1 MEVIVKIGQFLLS
14 LSILVV
20 LHELGHFTFAKLFK
34 TRVEKFYMF
43 FNPGFSLFKFKKGET
58 EYGIGWLPL
67 GGYVKISG
75 MIDESMDKEQMK
87 LPPEPY
93 EFRSK
98 PAWQRLLIMVGG
110 VLVNFI
116 LAFVIYIAVL
126 FTWGEQYLPAENV
139 KYGVVCDSLAES
151 IGLQDGDKIVS
162 LDNQKVERFYDII
175 PDILLN
181 SPKSIQVIRNK
192 EQVSVNIPSSFVPGL
207 LAHSSK
213 GFSASPVFDVR
224 YPYSAISIGK
234 VIAKSPAADAGI
246 VKGDRIVSVD
256 SVSFEYYDQFQ
267 EFMQSKKSE
276 NVQVLLNREGKS
288 VAVQL
293 AVGEDGKIGFYP
305 QMEAG
310 MFEYSTLKYNFVE
323 AIPAGVNKGI
333 DKLSSYLKQFKLIF
347 SSETKA
353 YKSLGG
359 FITIGSIFPSVW
371 NWEAFWNLTAFL
383 SIILA
388 IMNILPIPAL
398 DGGHVMFLMYEIIT
412 GRKPGDKFM
421 EYAQITGMV
430 LLFGLLIFANGN
442 DVVKWI
448 SSLK

>member
-1 MEVIVKIGQFLLS
+1 MEVIVKIGQLLLS

-34 TRVEKFYMF
+34 TRVEKFYLF
-43 FNPGFSLFKFKKGET
+43 FNPGFSLFKFTKGET

-87 LPPEPY
+87 LPPESY

-110 VLVNFI
+110 VMVNFI

-126 FTWGEQYLPAENV
+126 YTWGEQYLPIESV

-162 LDNQKVERFYDII
+162 LDNEKIERFNDIV

-181 SPKSIQVIRNK
+181 GSKSIQFIRNN
-192 EQVSVNIPSSFVPGL
+192 EQLSVDIPSSFVPDL
-207 LAHSSK
+207 LARSSK
-213 GFSASPVFDVR
+213 GFSLSPVFDVR
-224 YPYSAISIGK
+224 YPYRAMTIGK
-234 VIAKSPAADAGI
+234 VVKESPASEAGI
-246 VKGDRIVSVD
+246 LPGDKIISID
-256 SVSFEYYDQFQ
+256 SVGFEYYDQFQ
-267 EFMQSKKSE
+267 TFLLTKKSQDVL
-276 NVQVLLNREGKS
+276 VQLNREGKLLE
-288 VAVQL
+288 VNL
-293 AVGEDGKIGFYP
+293 TVGEDGKLGFYP

-310 MFEYSTLKYNFVE
+310 LLEYATLKYSFVE
-323 AIPAGVNKGI
+323 SIPAGFNKGI
-333 DKLSSYLKQFKLIF
+333 DKLSDYLKQFKLIF

-353 YKSLGG
+353 YKSIGG
-359 FITIGSIFPSVW
+359 FMTIGSIFPGVW
-371 NWEAFWNLTAFL
+371 NWQAFWNLTAFL

-448 SSLK
+448 SNMK

>member
-43 FNPGFSLFKFKKGET
+43 FNPGFSLFKFTKGET

-110 VLVNFI
+110 VMVNFI

-126 FTWGEQYLPAENV
+126 YTWGEQYLPTENV

-162 LDNQKVERFYDII
+162 LDNEKIEKFNDIV

-181 SPKSIQVIRNK
+181 GPKSIQFIRNN
-192 EQVSVNIPSSFVPGL
+192 EQQSVDIPSSFVPAL
-207 LAHSSK
+207 LERSSK
-213 GFSASPVFDVR
+213 GFSLSPVFDVR
-224 YPYSAISIGK
+224 YPYSAVSIGK
-234 VIAKSPAADAGI
+234 VMKESPASEAGI
-246 VKGDRIVSVD
+246 LKGDKIVSVD
-256 SVSFEYYDQFQ
+256 SVGFEYYDQFQ
-267 EFMQSKKSE
+267 TFLHSKKSQ
-276 NVQVLLNREGKS
+276 NVSVQLNREGKLLE
-288 VAVQL
+288 VKL
-293 AVGEDGKIGFYP
+293 TIGEDGKLGFYP
-305 QMEAG
+305 QMEG
-310 MFEYSTLKYNFVE
+310 GLLEYATLKYSFVE
-323 AIPAGVNKGI
+323 SIPAGFNKGI
-333 DKLSSYLKQFKLIF
+333 DKLSDYLKQFKLIF

-353 YKSLGG
+353 YKSIGG
-359 FITIGSIFPSVW
+359 FMTIGSIFPGVW
-371 NWEAFWNLTAFL
+371 NWQAFWNLTAFL

-442 DVVKWI
+442 DLVKWI
-448 SSLK
+448 SNMK

>member
-110 VLVNFI
+110 VMVNFI
-116 LAFVIYIAVL
+116 LAFVIYVAVL
-126 FTWGEQYLPAENV
+126 YTWGEQYLPAENV

-151 IGLQDGDKIVS
+151 IGMQNGDKIVS
-162 LDNQKVERFYDII
+162 LDNKKIEKFNDII

-181 SPKSIQVIRNK
+181 GPNSIQFIRNN
-192 EQVSVNIPSSFVPGL
+192 EQLSVDIPSSFIPAL
-207 LAHSSK
+207 LERSSK
-213 GFSASPVFDVR
+213 GFSLSPVFDVR
-224 YPYSAISIGK
+224 YPYNAVSVGK
-234 VIAKSPAADAGI
+234 VSKDSPAEKAGI
-246 VKGDRIVSVD
+246 LDGDKIVSVD
-256 SVSFEYYDQFQ
+256 SVVFEYYDQFQ
-267 EFMQSKKSE
+267 DFALSNKSKD
-276 NVQVLLNREGKS
+276 VLVRLDRDGK
-288 VAVQL
+288 QL
-293 AVGEDGKIGFYP
+293 EVNLKIGEDGKFGFFT
-305 QMEAG
+305 QIESG
-310 MFEYSTLKYNFVE
+310 LFEFATLKYSFVE
-323 AIPAGVNKGI
+323 SIPAGFNKGI
-333 DKLSSYLKQFKLIF
+333 DKLSDYLKQFKLIF

-353 YKSLGG
+353 YKSIGG
-359 FITIGSIFPSVW
+359 FMTIGSIFPGVW
-371 NWEAFWNLTAFL
+371 NWQAFWNLTAFL

-448 SSLK
+448 SNMK